1 LDKGFHN
8 IYFLGFQYLQRIGIK
23 YMTIL
28 SFDIHLNLRPQTIT
42 SKVYYLEDEGSRLS
56 FSVALFLMPYN
67 N

>member
-1 LDKGFHN
+1 
-8 IYFLGFQYLQRIGIK
+8 
-23 YMTIL
+23 MTIL